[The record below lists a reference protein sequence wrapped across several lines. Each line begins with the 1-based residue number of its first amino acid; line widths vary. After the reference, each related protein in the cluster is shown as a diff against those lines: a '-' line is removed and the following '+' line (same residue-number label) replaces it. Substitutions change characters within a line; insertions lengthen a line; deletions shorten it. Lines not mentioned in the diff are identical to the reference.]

1 MLCGGF
7 CRRLGKLAVS
17 GKYSWSRTFVGFRIR
32 EDFLEVF
39 FSLLLIVFFEAFML
53 FALGKRR
60 RGWI

>member
-1 MLCGGF
+1 MRRVFSEIGEIGGEWEIF
-7 CRRLGKLAVS
+7 MVSHFRRFPNS
-17 GKYSWSRTFVGFRIR
+17 GG
-32 EDFLEVF
+32 FLEVF